1 MDQSYVRGVTLALL
15 SRDQEVERMAGQPA
29 AGVYRAIVTDNRDP
43 QARGRL
49 RVRVPEVES
58 NEVWAELATLMAG
71 NGYGTLFLP
80 DKGDE
85 VLVAFEAGDPDRPY
99 VIGALWGSGERA
111 PTGDVK
117 AIRTRCGATIT
128 IDDARCEIHVD
139 APGGIRLTT
148 SGRFQAQASQASVDA
163 AQLTFNSGMA
173 TFSGVVKCDTLIAN
187 SVVASSYSPGAGN
200 VM

>member
-1 MDQSYVRGVTLALL
+1 
-15 SRDQEVERMAGQPA
+15 MAGQPA

-58 NEVWAELATLMAG
+58 NDVWAELATLMAG

-85 VLVAFEAGDPDRPY
+85 VLVAFEAGDLDRPY
-99 VIGALWGSGERA
+99 VIGALWGPGERA

-117 AIRTRCGATIT
+117 AIRTRCGATIA
-128 IDDARCEIHVD
+128 IDDARCEISVD

-148 SGRFQAQASQASVDA
+148 SGRLQAQASQAGVDA

-173 TFSGVVKCDTLIAN
+173 TFSGVLKCDTLIAN